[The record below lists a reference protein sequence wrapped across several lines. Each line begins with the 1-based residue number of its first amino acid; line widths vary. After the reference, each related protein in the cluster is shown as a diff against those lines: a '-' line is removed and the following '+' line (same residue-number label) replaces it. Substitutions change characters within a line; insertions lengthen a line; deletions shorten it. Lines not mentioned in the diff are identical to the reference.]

1 RAPLAI
7 LIAFLPIFAANVIF
21 AKRFASTEHPTIA
34 FATNLL
40 GSMLGGSL
48 EYLSLAFGYR
58 ALLIVAAGLYIS
70 AFLLRPSA
78 RRDTAPPEPDRELAL
93 AYPP

>member
-1 RAPLAI
+1 
-7 LIAFLPIFAANVIF
+7 VIF
-21 AKRFASTEHPTIA
+21 AKRFASARHPTIA

-58 ALLIVAAGLYIS
+58 ALLIIAALLYIS
-70 AFLLRPSA
+70 AYLLMP
-78 RRDTAPPEPDRELAL
+78 RDDRDSVAAAAAPERELIGV
-93 AYPP
+93 